1 MKDSKHFTKDGLFR
15 ISMQYF
21 AESAD
26 SGTGDTGNNSGSGN
40 NADNQNGATDTDN
53 DNNNDNNNSNTV
65 DIEKL
70 VQARADKLTAES
82 GKKIAALQKELE
94 NLKKANMTAEE
105 VKKLEMSQKEEELAE
120 REKMILDKENRL
132 TAIKAIKAA
141 GLDDGSDMS
150 LELVDFV
157 IADTEDAINNKV
169 KAFGNLVKKF
179 VKSEV
184 DKTFKQNG
192 RSPNAGA
199 TGTDDGKGNN
209 SLADRLGKERAERQ
223 KKSNDVLNFYTGGK
237 Q

>member
-1 MKDSKHFTKDGLFR
+1 MKDNKYFTKDGLLK

-26 SGTGDTGNNSGSGN
+26 SGTGDTGNDSGSGS
-40 NADNQNGATDTDN
+40 NADNQNGATDT
-53 DNNNDNNNSNTV
+53 NNDNNSNTV

-94 NLKKANMTAEE
+94 SLKKANMTAEE

-120 REKMILDKENRL
+120 REKMILDRENRL

-157 IADTEDAINNKV
+157 IADNEEAINNKV
-169 KAFGNLVKKF
+169 KAFGNLVKRF
-179 VKSEV
+179 VKAEV

-192 RSPNAGA
+192 RNPNGVGVG
-199 TGTDDGKGNN
+199 GTDDGKGKNDV
-209 SLADRLGKERAERQ
+209 ADRLGKERAARQ
-223 KKSNDVLNFYTGGK
+223 KMSNDVLKFYTGGK

>member
-1 MKDSKHFTKDGLFR
+1 MKNSKYFTKDGLMR

-21 AESAD
+21 AE
-26 SGTGDTGNNSGSGN
+26 GGDTGTGETGADIGS
-40 NADNQNGATDTDN
+40 NADNQDGSASTGNGS
-53 DNNNDNNNSNTV
+53 NNTNTA
-65 DIEKL
+65 DLDKL

-82 GKKIAALQKELE
+82 GKKIAALQKELDA
-94 NLKKANMTAEE
+94 LKKKQMTDDEI
-105 VKKLEMSQKEEELAE
+105 KKLEMSQKEEELAE
-120 REKMILDKENRL
+120 REKMILDRENRL

-157 IADTEDAINNKV
+157 IADNEEAINNKV

-179 VKSEV
+179 VKAEV

-192 RSPNAGA
+192 RNPNGGGVG
-199 TGTDDGKGNN
+199 GTDDGKGKNDV
-209 SLADRLGKERAERQ
+209 ADRLGKERAARQ
-223 KKSNDVLNFYTGGK
+223 KMSNDVLKFYTGGK

>member
-1 MKDSKHFTKDGLFR
+1 MKDSKHFTKDGLLR

-40 NADNQNGATDTDN
+40 NADNQNGATDT
-53 DNNNDNNNSNTV
+53 NNDNNSNTV

-157 IADTEDAINNKV
+157 IADNEEAINNKV
-169 KAFGNLVKKF
+169 KAFGNLVKRF

-199 TGTDDGKGNN
+199 TGTDNGKGNN